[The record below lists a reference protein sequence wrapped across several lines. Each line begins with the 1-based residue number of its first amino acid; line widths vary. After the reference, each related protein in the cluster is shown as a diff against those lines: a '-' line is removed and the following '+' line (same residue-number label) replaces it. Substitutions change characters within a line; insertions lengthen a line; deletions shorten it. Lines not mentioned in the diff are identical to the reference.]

1 MRCDRFERL
10 WLASQEGRIGP
21 GAAGRLREHLG
32 SCLRCRRLVEGLD
45 ALDHALED
53 LADRQ
58 PDAPAHLKARV
69 LARVREQ
76 PRPGRWWRSWTAAVR
91 PWRLGTLG
99 WALGA
104 FVLGFLAA
112 RVPVGRDGPAEETL
126 QRVVIE
132 FADPEA
138 QDVRLVGDFNAW
150 GRADGPLR
158 VERRG
163 GRWVF
168 HLELRPGRYQYSFF
182 VDGRKWLPDPNAPGI
197 IPDGFG
203 GKNSLLYV
211 HVPTVRGQR
220 ARSL

>member
-1 MRCDRFERL
+1 MRCERFERL
-10 WLASQEGRIGP
+10 WLASEEGRIGP
-21 GAAGRLREHLG
+21 GGSRRLREHLG
-32 SCLRCRRLVEGLD
+32 SCLRCRQLVEGMD

-58 PDAPAHLKARV
+58 PDAPVHLKARV
-69 LARVREQ
+69 LARVREGAGSAG
-76 PRPGRWWRSWTAAVR
+76 RRRWALALWPG
-91 PWRLGTLG
+91 RLGTVG

-104 FVLGFLAA
+104 FLLGVLVA
-112 RVPVGRDGPAEETL
+112 RAPVGRQGPAGEPL

-132 FADPEA
+132 FVDPDA

-150 GRADGPLR
+150 GRGGGPLR
-158 VERRG
+158 VERHD

-220 ARSL
+220 VRSL

>member
-1 MRCDRFERL
+1 MRCERFERL
-10 WLASQEGRIGP
+10 WLASQEGSIGP
-21 GAAGRLREHLG
+21 GGARRLREHLG
-32 SCLRCRRLVEGLD
+32 SCLRCRRLVEGMD

-53 LADRQ
+53 LADQ
-58 PDAPAHLKARV
+58 GPEAPAHLKARV
-69 LARVREQ
+69 LARVGELPPRRE
-76 PRPGRWWRSWTAAVR
+76 RWRSWGVPALPA
-91 PWRLGTLG
+91 RLGTLG

-104 FVLGFLAA
+104 FLAGFLVA
-112 RVPVGRDGPAEETL
+112 RAPLGPRAQAGERL

-132 FADPEA
+132 FVDPDA
-138 QDVRLVGDFNAW
+138 RDVRLVGDFNAW
-150 GRADGPLR
+150 GQGEGPLR
-158 VERRG
+158 VERRD

-211 HVPTVRGQR
+211 HVPTVREQR
-220 ARSL
+220 TRSL